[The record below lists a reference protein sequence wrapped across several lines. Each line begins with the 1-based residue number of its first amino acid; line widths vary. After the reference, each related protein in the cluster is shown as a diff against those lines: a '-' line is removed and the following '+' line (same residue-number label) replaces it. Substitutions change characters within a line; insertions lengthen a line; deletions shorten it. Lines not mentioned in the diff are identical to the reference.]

1 MTLVLASPGAVADVA
16 RTADDAGV
24 DPGAA
29 RPGPPPARP
38 VRRRAAAADPE
49 QASSFQPRSRLA
61 AVAAHTVLILLA
73 VFTVLPIAWMYL
85 TSFRPPGDL
94 FSSGLVSTSF
104 SLANYSSALST
115 IPVAEL
121 TEHTVIVA
129 VAVSLGQLLT
139 SLLAAYSFSR
149 FRFRGRTVLFMV
161 FIGSWLVPFQVTML
175 PNFVLISRLGL
186 LNSLAGIIIPQLSS
200 AFAVLLLRQHLNA
213 FPAELLDA
221 ARVDGQNSWRTLWTV
236 VVPNLGPALSA
247 LGILLFVSSWNEYFW
262 PLLVYRNISH
272 SVIQLGLQNFL
283 NAVSINY
290 GGLMAA
296 SGLATL
302 PILAIYAVLQRR
314 MVNAFVR
321 SGLR

>member
-1 MTLVLASPGAVADVA
+1 VTLVLVSPGEVGGDLPGFPPSRLV
-16 RTADDAGV
+16 RR
-24 DPGAA
+24 GAA
-29 RPGPPPARP
+29 DRQ
-38 VRRRAAAADPE
+38 PE
-49 QASSFQPRSRLA
+49 QASSFQPRSRSA
-61 AVAAHTVLILLA
+61 AVAGHAVLVLLA

-104 SLANYSSALST
+104 SLSNYSSALDS
-115 IPVAEL
+115 IPVASL
-121 TEHTVIVA
+121 FEHTVIVA
-129 VAVSLGQLLT
+129 VAVSLGQLVT

-175 PNFVLISRLGL
+175 PNFVLISKLGL

-200 AFAVLLLRQHLNA
+200 AFAVLLLRQHLNG

-262 PLLVYRNISH
+262 PLLVYRNISD
-272 SVIQLGLQNFL
+272 SVIQFGIQNFL

>member
-1 MTLVLASPGAVADVA
+1 
-16 RTADDAGV
+16 
-24 DPGAA
+24 
-29 RPGPPPARP
+29 
-38 VRRRAAAADPE
+38 VRRRRPAPEPE
-49 QASSFQPRSRLA
+49 QAASYQPRSRPA
-61 AVAAHTVLILLA
+61 AIAGHAVLIVLA
-73 VFTVLPIAWMYL
+73 VLTVLPIAWMYL

-94 FSSGLVSTSF
+94 FSSGLLPTSF
-104 SLANYSSALST
+104 SLANYSSALNS
-115 IPVAEL
+115 IPIAVL
-121 TEHTVIVA
+121 FEHTLMVA
-129 VAVSLGQLLT
+129 VGVALGQLLT

-149 FRFRGRTVLFMV
+149 FRFPGRTALFMV

-186 LNSLAGIIIPQLSS
+186 LNSVAGIIIPQLSS

-247 LGILLFVSSWNEYFW
+247 LGILLFVSAWNEYFW
-262 PLLVYRNISH
+262 PLLVYRNIND
-272 SVIQLGLQNFL
+272 SVLQLGLQNFL
-283 NAVSINY
+283 NAVTVDY

-296 SGLATL
+296 AGLATL

>member
-1 MTLVLASPGAVADVA
+1 VLA
-16 RTADDAGV
+16 
-24 DPGAA
+24 
-29 RPGPPPARP
+29 
-38 VRRRAAAADPE
+38 
-49 QASSFQPRSRLA
+49 
-61 AVAAHTVLILLA
+61 LLA
-73 VFTVLPIAWMYL
+73 VFTVAPIAWMYL

-94 FSSGLVSTSF
+94 FSSGLISASF
-104 SLANYSSALST
+104 SLANYSSALTS
-115 IPVAEL
+115 IPVASL
-121 TEHTVIVA
+121 FEHTLVVA
-129 VAVSLGQLLT
+129 VAAGQLLT
-139 SLLAAYSFSR
+139 SLLAAYSSSR

-175 PNFVLISRLGL
+175 PNFVLVSKLGL
-186 LNSLAGIIIPQLSS
+186 LNSLAGIIVPQLSS

-221 ARVDGQNSWRTLWTV
+221 ARVDGQGSWRTLWTV

-247 LGILLFVSSWNEYFW
+247 PGILLFVSAWNEYFW
-262 PLLVYRNISH
+262 PLLVYRNISD
-272 SVIQLGLQNFL
+272 SVLQLGLQNFL

-296 SGLATL
+296 AGLATL

>member
-1 MTLVLASPGAVADVA
+1 VTLVLDSPSE
-16 RTADDAGV
+16 
-24 DPGAA
+24 AA
-29 RPGPPPARP
+29 EIGDLAGPPAPLPAR
-38 VRRRAAAADPE
+38 RRLAGTQPE
-49 QASSFQPRSRLA
+49 QAASYQPRSRTA
-61 AVAAHTVLILLA
+61 AIAGHAVLILLA
-73 VFTVLPIAWMYL
+73 VFTVLPIAWMFL

-94 FSSGLVSTSF
+94 FSSGLISTSF
-104 SLANYSSALST
+104 SLANYSSALDS
-115 IPVAEL
+115 IPVASL
-121 TEHTVIVA
+121 FEHTVIVA

-175 PNFVLISRLGL
+175 PNFVLISKLGL

-200 AFAVLLLRQHLNA
+200 AFAVLLLRQHLNG
-213 FPAELLDA
+213 FPTELLDA
-221 ARVDGQNSWRTLWTV
+221 ARIDGQNSWRTLWTV
-236 VVPNLGPALSA
+236 VVPNLVPALSA

-262 PLLVYRNISH
+262 PLLVYRNISD
-272 SVIQLGLQNFL
+272 SVIQLGIQNFL

>member
-1 MTLVLASPGAVADVA
+1 
-16 RTADDAGV
+16 
-24 DPGAA
+24 
-29 RPGPPPARP
+29 
-38 VRRRAAAADPE
+38 VRRRRAGAAAARE
-49 QASSFQPRSRLA
+49 ASSYQPRSRA
-61 AVAAHTVLILLA
+61 ATAAGHAVLVLLA

-104 SLANYSSALST
+104 SLANYSSAVDS
-115 IPVAEL
+115 IPIAEL
-121 TEHTVIVA
+121 FEHTVIVA
-129 VAVSLGQLLT
+129 AAVSLGQLLT

-200 AFAVLLLRQHLNA
+200 AFAVLLLRQHLNG
-213 FPAELLDA
+213 FPSELLDA
-221 ARVDGQNSWRTLWTV
+221 ARVDGQNSWRALWTV

-247 LGILLFVSSWNEYFW
+247 LGILLFVSAWNEYFW
-262 PLLVYRNISH
+262 PLLVYRNVSH
-272 SVIQLGLQNFL
+272 SVIQLGIQNFL
-283 NAVSINY
+283 NAVSVNY

-296 SGLATL
+296 AGLATL

>member
-1 MTLVLASPGAVADVA
+1 MTLVIASPGAVA
-16 RTADDAGV
+16 
-24 DPGAA
+24 GALPA
-29 RPGPPPARP
+29 ALPPRPT
-38 VRRRAAAADPE
+38 RRRPASSQPE
-49 QASSFQPRSRLA
+49 QASSFQPRSRSA
-61 AVAAHTVLILLA
+61 AFVGHAVLVLLA
-73 VFTVLPIAWMYL
+73 VFAVLPIAWMYL

-94 FSSGLVSTSF
+94 FSSGLVSGAF
-104 SLANYSSALST
+104 SLSNYSSAVDS
-115 IPVAEL
+115 IPIASL
-121 TEHTVIVA
+121 FEHTVIVA
-129 VAVSLGQLLT
+129 AVVSLGQLLT

-200 AFAVLLLRQHLNA
+200 AFAVLLLRQHLNG

-262 PLLVYRNISH
+262 PLLVYRNISD

-283 NAVSINY
+283 NGVSINY

>member
-1 MTLVLASPGAVADVA
+1 MTLVLVSPNEAALDNAGALPGLPAPRPTRHRA
-16 RTADDAGV
+16 A
-24 DPGAA
+24 GAA
-29 RPGPPPARP
+29 APAST
-38 VRRRAAAADPE
+38 
-49 QASSFQPRSRLA
+49 ASVQTRSLTSVIA
-61 AVAAHTVLILLA
+61 GHTVLVLLA

-85 TSFRPPGDL
+85 TSFRPPTDL
-94 FSSGLVSTSF
+94 FSSGLISTSF
-104 SLANYSSALST
+104 SLSNYSSALHS
-115 IPVAEL
+115 IPVAAL

-129 VAVSLGQLLT
+129 AAVSLGQLLT

-175 PNFVLISRLGL
+175 PNFVLISKFGL
-186 LNSLAGIIIPQLSS
+186 LNSLAGIIVPQLSS

-213 FPAELLDA
+213 FPSELLDA
-221 ARVDGQNSWRTLWTV
+221 ARVGGQNSWRTLWTV

-262 PLLVYRNISH
+262 PLLVYRNISY

-302 PILAIYAVLQRR
+302 PILAIYAMLQRR

>member
-1 MTLVLASPGAVADVA
+1 MTLTLVSPGGTDGDVGG
-16 RTADDAGV
+16 DGAG
-24 DPGAA
+24 AL
-29 RPGPPPARP
+29 PGPPPARP
-38 VRRRAAAADPE
+38 VRRRAAAQPD
-49 QASSFQPRSRLA
+49 QAAAFQPRSRAA
-61 AVAAHTVLILLA
+61 AVTGHVVLILLA

-85 TSFRPPGDL
+85 ASFRPPGDL

-104 SLANYSSALST
+104 SLAEYSSALDSL
-115 IPVAEL
+115 PVAAL
-121 TEHTVIVA
+121 FEHTVIVA
-129 VAVSLGQLLT
+129 AAVSLGQLLT

-161 FIGSWLVPFQVTML
+161 FLGSWLVPFQVTML

-200 AFAVLLLRQHLNA
+200 AFAVLLLRQHLNG

-262 PLLVYRNISH
+262 PLLVYRNISD
-272 SVIQLGLQNFL
+272 SVIQLGIQNFL

-314 MVNAFVR
+314 MVSAFVR